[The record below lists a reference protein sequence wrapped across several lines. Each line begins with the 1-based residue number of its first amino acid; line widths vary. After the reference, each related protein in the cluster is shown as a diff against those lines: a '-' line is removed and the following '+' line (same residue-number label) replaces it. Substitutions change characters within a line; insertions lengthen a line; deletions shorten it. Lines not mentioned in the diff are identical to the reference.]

1 MSQREYEKIAKE
13 ISGLLLHPPKVPLLI
28 DEINPYLS
36 YLTHRLNEVTSIYE
50 KYDLYP
56 TEIIVMGGRSLLNE
70 FKTLTVFDYSL
81 REDSKESILISFI
94 ENPLAS
100 VLYDDGFD
108 GGTFSLEILL
118 NHPISVWIP
127 PTFGIAYSTAV
138 TQDHYTSRWVLQIND
153 GYEHETAEE
162 IIPLL

>member
-1 MSQREYEKIAKE
+1 MSQKEYEKVAKE
-13 ISGLLLHPPKVPLLI
+13 ISGQLLHPPKVPLVV
-28 DEINPYLS
+28 DEANPYLS

-70 FKTLTVFDYSL
+70 FKTLTIFDYPLS
-81 REDSKESILISFI
+81 DHSKESIIISYI
-94 ENPLAS
+94 ENPLAT

-127 PTFGIAYSTAV
+127 PAFGIAYSSVV

>member
-1 MSQREYEKIAKE
+1 MSQKEYEKVAKE
-13 ISGLLLHPPKVPLLI
+13 ISEQLLHPPKVPLVV
-28 DEINPYLS
+28 DMTNPYLS

-108 GGTFSLEILL
+108 GGTYSLEILL

-127 PTFGIAYSTAV
+127 PAFGIAYSSVVA
-138 TQDHYTSRWVLQIND
+138 QDHYTSRWVLQIND
-153 GYEHETAEE
+153 GYEHEAAEE